1 LRARLTAQRS
11 SDTFRV
17 LEKRRLKFLY
27 VIDPRENK
35 QDFHDWK
42 RDLGIPN
49 DNTDKN
55 FILKYLEELLG
66 HPPKK

>member
-1 LRARLTAQRS
+1 VGQEGILVHNGGQDIKDWKRLCKLN
-11 SDTFRV
+11 D
-17 LEKRRLKFLY
+17 
-27 VIDPRENK
+27 IDPRDNK

-55 FILKYLEELLG
+55 VILKYLEELLG